1 MAVVL
6 GFLMEQKSVG
16 LQFVCFHSDG
26 LGEGWRGRQGICLN
40 GVFFVFVSF
49 PPLKIK

>member
-6 GFLMEQKSVG
+6 EFLMEQKSVG

-40 GVFFVFVSF
+40 GVFLFLFLF
-49 PPLKIK
+49 LH

>member
-6 GFLMEQKSVG
+6 GFLMEWKPVG

-26 LGEGWRGRQGICLN
+26 LGEGWRERQGICLN
-40 GVFFVFVSF
+40 GVMFFLFLF
-49 PPLKIK
+49 LFLH